1 MIHARA
7 VNISDTSE
15 RYQKD
20 SKMVSAGK
28 IREDMGS
35 ERYYLYKKSQ
45 SVNVDNKR

>member
-7 VNISDTSE
+7 VNTSDTSE

-28 IREDMGS
+28 IRKDMGS
-35 ERYYLYKKSQ
+35 ERYYLCKEGQ
-45 SVNVDNKR
+45 SVNVDNNR